1 MNVVAVTIIILHSLT
16 GAEISVNPEAIVSMR
31 DGQHTGQHVAKEVEC
46 VITTADG
53 KFISVLETC
62 AEVRALIEHRGG
74 KQ

>member
-31 DGQHTGQHVAKEVEC
+31 DGEHTGQYITKEVNC
-46 VITTADG
+46 VVTTSDG
-53 KFISVLETC
+53 KFISVIETC